1 MQINP
6 YNFLENKKYQLE
18 GDIDFSNADLSAIF
32 NLKKINN
39 CHVIIDINNYENV
52 LVLSI
57 KINTNVT
64 LVSSYSLKEFDKD
77 LSIND
82 TIDFSFNEE
91 DEDSSFVIK
100 DSNLILDKYVL
111 DIIITNIP
119 SKVAMKGEKLP
130 VGDESFRVISEDEYL
145 KEKENHKDDRW
156 SKLDDIV
163 L

>member
-18 GDIDFSNADLSAIF
+18 GDIDFSSTDLSAIF

-39 CHVIIDINNYENV
+39 CHVDIDINNYENV
-52 LVLSI
+52 LVLSLKI
-57 KINTNVT
+57 KANVT

-100 DSNLILDKYVL
+100 DSNLILDKYIL

-145 KEKENHKDDRW
+145 KEKENQKDDRW
-156 SKLDDIV
+156 SKLDDID

>member
-18 GDIDFSNADLSAIF
+18 GDIDFSSTDLSAIF

-39 CHVIIDINNYENV
+39 CHVNIDINNYENV

-91 DEDSSFVIK
+91 DENSSFVIK
-100 DSNLILDKYVL
+100 DSNLILDKYIL

-145 KEKENHKDDRW
+145 KEKENQKDDRW
-156 SKLDDIV
+156 SKLDDID